1 MYLTHGEDFKNTGL
15 AHSTSAKKCIFKDN
29 WMTAA
34 GKAALS
40 PGRISERSVG
50 TDSKK
55 LVCLG
60 RG

>member
-40 PGRISERSVG
+40 PGRISERSKCG
-50 TDSKK
+50 D
-55 LVCLG
+55 
-60 RG
+60 RF